1 VAAAPAAKVSGR
13 ASGQGPS
20 GSAGGRRAVGEAA
33 VAGPSW
39 RSIWGWPGSASRLR
53 MRSRAAASSSGCAGR
68 RRPTGWR
75 RAAAPGAGPARRA
88 ASPRG
93 GQPGAGYKQLS
104 RCVRHRQGQSGCT
117 VRHRNH
123 GPRIKPNLRKPKA
136 RTPALSCQNATGNQ
150 FVPAQE
156 TGLPAS
162 YHYRG
167 LRTFGPFSDRPQSPL
182 AGQGSQPIGPR
193 PGSGAASRGGPGL
206 PLSLQGAELRERRAT
221 RRTASRAIAVRLRP

>member
-1 VAAAPAAKVSGR
+1 M
-13 ASGQGPS
+13 
-20 GSAGGRRAVGEAA
+20 GRRDRCRG
-33 VAGPSW
+33 
-39 RSIWGWPGSASRLR
+39 
-53 MRSRAAASSSGCAGR
+53 
-68 RRPTGWR
+68 
-75 RAAAPGAGPARRA
+75 
-88 ASPRG
+88 RG

-136 RTPALSCQNATGNQ
+136 RPPALSCQNATGNQ

-193 PGSGAASRGGPGL
+193 PGSGGQPRLARAAPITAGSRT
-206 PLSLQGAELRERRAT
+206 SRAT
-221 RRTASRAIAVRLRP
+221 GDAADRLKSDCCPPAPIMARADGSTRFGIQTRRRTYRRLSARSSTAVDDAALQDGWLG

>member
-1 VAAAPAAKVSGR
+1 V
-13 ASGQGPS
+13 
-20 GSAGGRRAVGEAA
+20 GRRDRCRG
-33 VAGPSW
+33 
-39 RSIWGWPGSASRLR
+39 
-53 MRSRAAASSSGCAGR
+53 
-68 RRPTGWR
+68 
-75 RAAAPGAGPARRA
+75 
-88 ASPRG
+88 RG

-193 PGSGAASRGGPGL
+193 PGSGGQPRPARAAPITAGSRTSRATGDAADRLKSDCCPPAPIMARSDGSTRFGIQTRRRTYRRLSEAVRPGIE
-206 PLSLQGAELRERRAT
+206 PPRRAVTRSGAEVQVGRRCKCPRRRAW
-221 RRTASRAIAVRLRP
+221 